1 MEASKKELAK
11 CQEEI
16 AASRKQVKERAV
28 QDVADAIAAGKIAPK
43 DEASKTFW
51 ERALT
56 EDYIAASKQLNAL
69 PKNPAF
75 DDVNAGKPEGSP
87 KEPVTG
93 TAALRSSFETELN
106 NLNK

>member
-1 MEASKKELAK
+1 MSPLGPQKLKEA
-11 CQEEI
+11 
-16 AASRKQVKERAV
+16 R
-28 QDVADAIAAGKIAPK
+28 PH
-43 DEASKTFW
+43 
-51 ERALT
+51 
-56 EDYIAASKQLNAL
+56 L

>member
-1 MEASKKELAK
+1 MLERIKALQDKGKASSDELEASKKELAK

-16 AASRKQVKERAV
+16 AASRKQEKERAV
-28 QDVADAIAAGKIAPK
+28 QDVADAIAAGTIAPK

-75 DDVNAGKPEGSP
+75 DDVNACLLYTSRC
-87 KEPVTG
+87 V
-93 TAALRSSFETELN
+93 
-106 NLNK
+106 